1 MLYILLSILLFSFNN
16 VLWKKNLEKLPV
28 SFLVAY
34 RAFFTSTIALLLFFY
49 YFHSETVVSPQLIS
63 RITTGS
69 VFGVIGLFSMLSVIQ
84 NASLQWLG
92 IYNLLGIVFTSLY
105 LWFFEKVVFTQSIFG
120 LILIL
125 MGFIFYIYSNKEA
138 HIKITIKQHALLLLM
153 TMSFSISSLV
163 HWKNLKSDIPPL
175 LIISN
180 QEIVVFVTAFILT
193 IFKFKTI
200 KIKEVCKNYFFRVIL
215 MAFIIF
221 LALLFSFLGLK
232 ITNPVVSSVLFLA
245 SPLTTILLSA
255 LIFREQL
262 TIKNGIAIFIIATGA
277 FILHYYTV

>member
-1 MLYILLSILLFSFNN
+1 
-16 VLWKKNLEKLPV
+16 LWKKNLEKLPV

-34 RAFFTSTIALLLFFY
+34 RAFFTSTIALFLFF
-49 YFHSETVVSPQLIS
+49 YFHSETVIIPQLIL

-69 VFGVIGLFSMLSVIQ
+69 IFGVIGLFSMLSVIQ
-84 NASLQWLG
+84 KASLQWLG

-105 LWFFEKVVFTQSIFG
+105 LLFYEKVVFTQSIFG

-138 HIKITIKQHALLLLM
+138 QIKINIKQHALLLLM

-180 QEIVVFVTAFILT
+180 QEIVIFITAFILT

-200 KIKEVCKNYFFRVIL
+200 KIKEVCKNYFLRVIL
-215 MAFIIF
+215 MALIIF

-232 ITNPVVSSVLFLA
+232 ITNPIVSSVLFLA
-245 SPLTTILLSA
+245 SPLTTILLST
-255 LIFREQL
+255 LIFREKL
-262 TIKNGIAIFIIATGA
+262 TLKNGMAILIIATGA
-277 FILHYYTV
+277 FILHYHTL

>member
-34 RAFFTSTIALLLFFY
+34 RAFFTSTIALFLFF
-49 YFHSETVVSPQLIS
+49 YFHSETVVTSQLIL

-69 VFGVIGLFSMLSVIQ
+69 IFGVIGLFSMLSVIQ
-84 NASLQWLG
+84 KASLQWLG

-163 HWKNLKSDIPPL
+163 HWKNLKSDIPPI

-193 IFKFKTI
+193 IFKLKTI

-262 TIKNGIAIFIIATGA
+262 TIKNGMAIFIIATGA

>member
-34 RAFFTSTIALLLFFY
+34 RALFTSAIALSLFFY
-49 YFHSETVVSPQLIS
+49 FHNGTVVTPRLIL

-69 VFGVIGLFSMLSVIQ
+69 IFGVIGLFSMLSVIQ
-84 NASLQWLG
+84 KASLQWLG

-105 LWFFEKVVFTQSIFG
+105 LWFFEKVTFTQSISG

-125 MGFIFYIYSNKEA
+125 IGFVFFIYNNKET
-138 HIKITIKQHALLLLM
+138 HIKINKKQHGLLLLM
-153 TMSFSISSLV
+153 TVSFSISSLI
-163 HWKNLKSDIPPL
+163 HWKNLTSDIPPL

-180 QEIVVFVTAFILT
+180 QEIVVFISAFIFT
-193 IFKFKTI
+193 FFKHKTI
-200 KIKEVCKNYFFRVIL
+200 NISDVCKNYFLRVIL
-215 MAFIIF
+215 MALIIF
-221 LALLFSFLGLK
+221 LALFFSFLGLK
-232 ITNPVVSSVLFLA
+232 ITNPIVSSVLFLA
-245 SPLTTILLSA
+245 SPLTTILLST

-262 TIKNGIAIFIIATGA
+262 TVKNRLAILIIASGA

>member
-16 VLWKKNLEKLPV
+16 VLWKKNIEKLPV

-34 RAFFTSTIALLLFFY
+34 RSLFTSAIALFLFFY
-49 YFHSETVVSPQLIS
+49 FHGETVVSPQYIL

-69 VFGVIGLFSMLSVIQ
+69 IFGVIGLFSMLSVIQ
-84 NASLQWLG
+84 KASLQWLG

-105 LWFFEKVVFTQSIFG
+105 LWFFEKAVFTQSIFG

-125 MGFIFYIYSNKEA
+125 MGFIFYIYTNKEA
-138 HIKITIKQHALLLLM
+138 QIKITIKQHALLLLM
-153 TMSFSISSLV
+153 TISFSISSLI
-163 HWKNLKSDIPPL
+163 HWKNLTSDIPPL

-180 QEIVVFVTAFILT
+180 QEIVVFITAFVLT

-200 KIKEVCKNYFFRVIL
+200 KIKEVCKKYFLRVIL

-232 ITNPVVSSVLFLA
+232 ITNPIVSSVLFLA
-245 SPLTTILLSA
+245 SPLTTILLST

-262 TIKNGIAIFIIATGA
+262 TLKNGIAILIIATGA
-277 FILHYYTV
+277 FILHYYSV

>member
-34 RAFFTSTIALLLFFY
+34 RALFTSAIALFLFF
-49 YFHSETVVSPQLIS
+49 YFHSETVISLQLIL

-69 VFGVIGLFSMLSVIQ
+69 IFGVIGLFSMLSVIQ
-84 NASLQWLG
+84 KASLQWLG

-105 LWFFEKVVFTQSIFG
+105 LLFYEKVVFTQSIFG

-125 MGFIFYIYSNKEA
+125 MGFIFYIYSNREA
-138 HIKITIKQHALLLLM
+138 QIKINIKQHALLLLM

-180 QEIVVFVTAFILT
+180 QEIVIFITAFVLT

-200 KIKEVCKNYFFRVIL
+200 KIKEVCKNYFLRVIL
-215 MAFIIF
+215 MALIIF

-232 ITNPVVSSVLFLA
+232 ITNPIVSSVLFLA
-245 SPLTTILLSA
+245 SPLTTILLST
-255 LIFREQL
+255 LIFREKL
-262 TIKNGIAIFIIATGA
+262 TLKNGMAILIIATGA
-277 FILHYYTV
+277 FILHYHTL

>member
-49 YFHSETVVSPQLIS
+49 FHRVTVLSPQLIL

-125 MGFIFYIYSNKEA
+125 MGFILYLYSNKET
-138 HIKITIKQHALLLLM
+138 HIKINIKQHALLLLM
-153 TMSFSISSLV
+153 TISFSISSLV

-180 QEIVVFVTAFILT
+180 QEIVVFITAFVLT
-193 IFKFKTI
+193 IFKFKVI
-200 KIKEVCKNYFFRVIL
+200 KIKEVFKNYFFKVIL

-245 SPLTTILLSA
+245 SPLTTILLST

-262 TIKNGIAIFIIATGA
+262 TIKNGMAILIIATGA

>member
-34 RAFFTSTIALLLFFY
+34 RALFTTTIALSLFFY
-49 YFHSETVVSPQLIS
+49 FHNGTVVTPQLIL

-69 VFGVIGLFSMLSVIQ
+69 IFGVIGLFSMLSVIQ
-84 NASLQWLG
+84 KASLQWLG

-105 LWFFEKVVFTQSIFG
+105 LLFYEKVVFTQSIFG

-138 HIKITIKQHALLLLM
+138 QIKINIKQHALLLLM
-153 TMSFSISSLV
+153 TMSFSLSSLV

-180 QEIVVFVTAFILT
+180 QEIVVFITAFVLT
-193 IFKFKTI
+193 IIKFKTI
-200 KIKEVCKNYFFRVIL
+200 KIKEVCKNYFLRVIL
-215 MAFIIF
+215 MALIIF

-232 ITNPVVSSVLFLA
+232 ITNPIVSSVLFLA
-245 SPLTTILLSA
+245 SPLTTILLST
-255 LIFREQL
+255 LIFREKL
-262 TIKNGIAIFIIATGA
+262 TLKNGMAILIIATGA
-277 FILHYYTV
+277 FILHYHTL

>member
-28 SFLVAY
+28 SFLVVY
-34 RAFFTSTIALLLFFY
+34 RAFFTSTIALSLFFY
-49 YFHSETVVSPQLIS
+49 FHNETVVSTQLIL

-69 VFGVIGLFSMLSVIQ
+69 IFGVIGLFSMLSVIQ
-84 NASLQWLG
+84 KASLQWLG

-180 QEIVVFVTAFILT
+180 QEIVVFVTAFIFT

-262 TIKNGIAIFIIATGA
+262 TIKNGMAIFIIATGA

>member
-34 RAFFTSTIALLLFFY
+34 RALFTSAIALFLFF
-49 YFHSETVVSPQLIS
+49 YFHSETVISLQLIL

-69 VFGVIGLFSMLSVIQ
+69 IFGVIGLFSMLSVIQ
-84 NASLQWLG
+84 KASLQWLG

-105 LWFFEKVVFTQSIFG
+105 LLFYEKVVFTQSIFG

-125 MGFIFYIYSNKEA
+125 MGFIFYIYSNREA
-138 HIKITIKQHALLLLM
+138 QIKINIKQHALLLLM

-180 QEIVVFVTAFILT
+180 QEIVIFITAFILT

-200 KIKEVCKNYFFRVIL
+200 KIKEVCKNYFLRVIL
-215 MAFIIF
+215 MALIIF

-232 ITNPVVSSVLFLA
+232 ITNPIVSSVLFLA
-245 SPLTTILLSA
+245 SPLTTILLST
-255 LIFREQL
+255 LIFREKL
-262 TIKNGIAIFIIATGA
+262 TLKNGMAILIIATGA
-277 FILHYYTV
+277 FILHYHTL

>member
-34 RAFFTSTIALLLFFY
+34 RAFFTSTIALSLFF
-49 YFHSETVVSPQLIS
+49 YFHSETIVSPHLIL

-69 VFGVIGLFSMLSVIQ
+69 IFGVIGLFSMLSVIQ
-84 NASLQWLG
+84 KASLQWLG

-180 QEIVVFVTAFILT
+180 QEIVVFITAFVLT

-200 KIKEVCKNYFFRVIL
+200 KIKEVCKNYFLRVIL

-245 SPLTTILLSA
+245 SPLTTILLST

-262 TIKNGIAIFIIATGA
+262 TFKNGMAILIIATGA

>member
-49 YFHSETVVSPQLIS
+49 FHSVTVLSPQLIL

-125 MGFIFYIYSNKEA
+125 MGFILYIYSNKET
-138 HIKITIKQHALLLLM
+138 HIKINIKQHALLLLM
-153 TMSFSISSLV
+153 TISFSISSLV

-180 QEIVVFVTAFILT
+180 QEIVVFITAFVLT
-193 IFKFKTI
+193 IFKFKVI
-200 KIKEVCKNYFFRVIL
+200 KIKEVFKNYFFKVIL

-245 SPLTTILLSA
+245 SPLTTILLST

-262 TIKNGIAIFIIATGA
+262 TIKNGMAILIIATGA

>member
-1 MLYILLSILLFSFNN
+1 MEKKSRKTTSFIFGC
-16 VLWKKNLEKLPV
+16 VPC
-28 SFLVAY
+28 
-34 RAFFTSTIALLLFFY
+34 FFY
-49 YFHSETVVSPQLIS
+49 KYYCIKSFFYFHSETVVSPQLIL

-69 VFGVIGLFSMLSVIQ
+69 IFGVIGLFSMLSVIQ
-84 NASLQWLG
+84 KASLQWLG

-125 MGFIFYIYSNKEA
+125 MGFVFYIYSNKEA

-153 TMSFSISSLV
+153 TMSFSVSSLV
-163 HWKNLKSDIPPL
+163 HWKNLKSDILPL

-180 QEIVVFVTAFILT
+180 QEIVVFITAFVLT
-193 IFKFKTI
+193 IFKSKTI
-200 KIKEVCKNYFFRVIL
+200 KIKEVCKNYFLRVIL

-245 SPLTTILLSA
+245 SPLTTILLST

-262 TIKNGIAIFIIATGA
+262 TLKNGMAILIIATGA
-277 FILHYYTV
+277 FILHYYSV

>member
-34 RAFFTSTIALLLFFY
+34 RALFTSAIALFLFF
-49 YFHSETVVSPQLIS
+49 YFHSETVISLQLIL

-69 VFGVIGLFSMLSVIQ
+69 IFGVIGLFSMLSVIQ
-84 NASLQWLG
+84 KASLQWLG

-105 LWFFEKVVFTQSIFG
+105 LLFYEKVVFTQSIFG

-138 HIKITIKQHALLLLM
+138 QIKINIKQHALLLLM

-180 QEIVVFVTAFILT
+180 QEIVIFITAFVLT

-200 KIKEVCKNYFFRVIL
+200 KIKEVCKNYFLRVIL
-215 MAFIIF
+215 MALIIF

-232 ITNPVVSSVLFLA
+232 ITNPIVSSVLFLA
-245 SPLTTILLSA
+245 SPLTTILLST
-255 LIFREQL
+255 LIFREKL
-262 TIKNGIAIFIIATGA
+262 TLKNGMAILIIATGA
-277 FILHYYTV
+277 FILHYHTL

>member
-34 RAFFTSTIALLLFFY
+34 RAFFTSTIALFLFF
-49 YFHSETVVSPQLIS
+49 YFHSETVISLQLIL

-69 VFGVIGLFSMLSVIQ
+69 IFGVIGLFSMLSVIQ
-84 NASLQWLG
+84 KASLQWLG

-105 LWFFEKVVFTQSIFG
+105 LLFYEKVVFTQSIFG

-125 MGFIFYIYSNKEA
+125 MGFIFYIYSNREA
-138 HIKITIKQHALLLLM
+138 QIKINIKQHALLLLM

-180 QEIVVFVTAFILT
+180 QEIVIFITAFVLT

-200 KIKEVCKNYFFRVIL
+200 KIKEVCRNYFLRVIL
-215 MAFIIF
+215 MALIIF

-232 ITNPVVSSVLFLA
+232 ITNPIVSSVLFLA
-245 SPLTTILLSA
+245 SPLTTILLST
-255 LIFREQL
+255 LIFREKL
-262 TIKNGIAIFIIATGA
+262 TLKNGMAILIIATGA
-277 FILHYYTV
+277 FILHYHTL

>member
-28 SFLVAY
+28 SFLVVY
-34 RAFFTSTIALLLFFY
+34 RAFFTSTIALSLFFY
-49 YFHSETVVSPQLIS
+49 FHNETVVSTQLIL

-84 NASLQWLG
+84 KASLQWLG

-180 QEIVVFVTAFILT
+180 QEIVVFITAFILT

-221 LALLFSFLGLK
+221 LALFFSFLGLK
-232 ITNPVVSSVLFLA
+232 ITNPIVSSVLFLA
-245 SPLTTILLSA
+245 SPLTTILLSTF
-255 LIFREQL
+255 IFREQL
-262 TIKNGIAIFIIATGA
+262 TVKNGMAILIIATGA
-277 FILHYYTV
+277 FILHYYSV